1 MKGLA
6 MPSQKVVVASTVGLH
21 ARPAK
26 LLATA
31 AGAAGLPVT
40 IAKADGA
47 PVNAASLLMVMALGA
62 KCGEEVEISVGE
74 GDNADEVLAAL
85 VEIVATNHDE

>member
-1 MKGLA
+1 
-6 MPSQKVVVASTVGLH
+6 MPSQKVEVGSSVGLH

-26 LLATA
+26 LLASA
-31 AGAAGLPVT
+31 AAASGLSVT
-40 IAKADGA
+40 VAKADGA

-62 KCGEEVEISVGE
+62 KCGEEVEITVGDGE
-74 GDNADEVLAAL
+74 NADEVLAAL